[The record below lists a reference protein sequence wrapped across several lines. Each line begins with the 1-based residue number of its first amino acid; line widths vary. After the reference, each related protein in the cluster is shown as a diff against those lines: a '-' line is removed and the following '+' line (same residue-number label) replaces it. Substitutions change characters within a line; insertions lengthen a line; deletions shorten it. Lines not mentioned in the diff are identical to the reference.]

1 MWGGVEGV
9 MRRGSELC
17 SGAWVP
23 VMARLA
29 GMNSKGL
36 VLCLAG
42 CGQSF
47 GRGHCFSRW
56 QMSESDADER
66 N

>member
-1 MWGGVEGV
+1 VCGGVEGV
-9 MRRGSELC
+9 MRRESVEC

-29 GMNSKGL
+29 GINSKVLGL
-36 VLCLAG
+36 CRVGCD

-47 GRGHCFSRW
+47 GRVRFYKR
-56 QMSESDADER
+56 Q
-66 N
+66 